1 MDQALKKPTKRRAK
15 KADGIVCILGEFIL
29 THLADYY

>member
-15 KADGIVCILGEFIL
+15 KADGIVCVLGFKL
-29 THLADYY
+29 TNLADYF